1 MWSTET
7 LKPLCILNP
16 HLETDSGDIFCLAW
30 NPTTSTIYF
39 GCQNTSLQWFSFAE
53 PSRKSDSTIQMPSAV
68 HPPSLEQVLLES
80 GFNSGTATPRRAHKF
95 FDSYPQYERKPADL
109 NARNPTCSTC
119 STPPTPPSSTP
130 PGQLNDSSSSSSQGA
145 SYPRVLQV
153 PPTNMVWSAHYGYVY
168 CMALVP
174 SLAEGSDD
182 VPITPGDD
190 IQLVTGSGD
199 SSVKVFRS
207 VTRLKNLLLKLLT

>member
-7 LKPLCILNP
+7 LRPLFILNP

-30 NPTTSTIYF
+30 NPMTSTIYF
-39 GCQNTSLQWFSFAE
+39 GCQNTSLQWFSFGELIRKATNCTIV
-53 PSRKSDSTIQMPSAV
+53 PSTTHSASV
-68 HPPSLEQVLLES
+68 EQVLENGL
-80 GFNSGTATPRRAHKF
+80 NNGTSTPRRAHKF

-119 STPPTPPSSTP
+119 STPPTPPPGSVPAQLPGNIYNQPLSSP
-130 PGQLNDSSSSSSQGA
+130 HPS
-145 SYPRVLQV
+145 VVQV
-153 PPTNMVWSAHYGYVY
+153 PPVNMVWSAHYGYVY

-182 VPITPGDD
+182 TPIGKGDH

-199 SSVKVFRS
+199 SSVKVFRIPGLCKR
-207 VTRLKNLLLKLLT
+207 VC